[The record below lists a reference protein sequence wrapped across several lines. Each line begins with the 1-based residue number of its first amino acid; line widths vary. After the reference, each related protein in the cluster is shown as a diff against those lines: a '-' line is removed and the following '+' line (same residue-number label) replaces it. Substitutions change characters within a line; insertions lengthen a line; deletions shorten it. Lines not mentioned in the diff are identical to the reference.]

1 MVDCGTAGV
10 WDRGIKSIRNVFAW
24 SGVYYVLCGE
34 EYYGTTRIETRV
46 GVQF

>member
-10 WDRGIKSIRNVFAW
+10 CRGIKSIWNVFAW
-24 SGVYYVLCGE
+24 SGVYYVLGSK
-34 EYYGTTRIETRV
+34 EYYGGETRV